1 MTRSQQTDHQ
11 LCFGDC
17 GRSTKG
23 RWGCILK
30 WISLEQNSF
39 WLMQGWKLGVQTA
52 VCNRARVTVEP
63 STCSYIHTAVFHWKQ
78 NYLWHFRIHK
88 EMKTLWKHRDQWN
101 LHFDRPIQVHFA
113 LSPLRENT
121 SSGSCKIPDICHFC
135 LSRSQSSLPAI
146 QTLMHLLYFCTWDFS
161 VKVQGLQWEPLYR

>member
-78 NYLWHFRIHK
+78 NYLWHFRIHT

-101 LHFDRPIQVHFA
+101 LHFDHPIQAHFA

-121 SSGSCKIPDICHFC
+121 SSGFLQNTRY
-135 LSRSQSSLPAI
+135 LSFFVLVEAS
-146 QTLMHLLYFCTWDFS
+146 LLYLQYRLWCIFRISAHGTS
-161 VKVQGLQWEPLYR
+161 V